1 VKNTLKYVGDEGSE
15 MKRFI
20 GLLLTVIIF
29 LMTIQP
35 IFAKQNDE
43 PLNRLVLTL
52 LAPKIQEQ
60 INRYYKNKLTVSPM
74 FTPFLDGTDIEVKY
88 YPSHIDVRVKT
99 IPYVGPHLDI
109 GIDSMR
115 FSIDN
120 SGSIVAQE
128 YKHIKDYDLPPNWKE
143 IIKTD

>member
-1 VKNTLKYVGDEGSE
+1 

-35 IFAKQNDE
+35 VFAKQNDE
-43 PLNRLVLTL
+43 PLKRLVLTL

-60 INRYYKNKLTVSPM
+60 INQYYKNKLTVSPT
-74 FTPFLDGTDIEVKY
+74 FTPFLEGTAVDVKY
-88 YPSHIDVRVKT
+88 HSSHIDVQVKT
-99 IPYVGPHLDI
+99 IPYVGSHLDV
-109 GIDSMR
+109 GLDSMR

-120 SGSIVAQE
+120 SGSIVVLE
-128 YKHIKDYDLPPNWKE
+128 YKHIMDYELPPNWQE
-143 IIKTD
+143 IIKTH

>member
-1 VKNTLKYVGDEGSE
+1 

-20 GLLLTVIIF
+20 GLMLTVIIF

-35 IFAKQNDE
+35 VFAKQNDE
-43 PLNRLVLTL
+43 PLKRLVLTL

-60 INRYYKNKLTVSPM
+60 INQYYKNKLTVSPM
-74 FTPFLDGTDIEVKY
+74 FTPFLDGTDIDVKY
-88 YPSHIDVRVKT
+88 YSSHIDVQIKT
-99 IPYVGPHLDI
+99 IPYVGSHLDV

-120 SGSIVAQE
+120 SGSIVVHE
-128 YKHIKDYDLPPNWKE
+128 YKHIKGRGCRGSAD
-143 IIKTD
+143 

>member
-1 VKNTLKYVGDEGSE
+1 MRVSE

-20 GLLLTVIIF
+20 RSLLTVIIF

-35 IFAKQNDE
+35 VFSKLNDNDE
-43 PLNRLVLTL
+43 PLKRLVLTL
-52 LAPKIQEQ
+52 LTPKIQEQ

-74 FTPFLDGTDIEVKY
+74 FTPFLDGTDIDVKY
-88 YPSHIDVRVKT
+88 YSSHIDIRVKT
-99 IPYVGPHLDI
+99 IPYVGPHLDV

-120 SGSIVAQE
+120 SGSIVVQE
-128 YKHIKDYDLPPNWKE
+128 YKHIKDYDLPPNWQE